1 LAGTIQQNITGFTES
16 PDVERMAECANHAS
30 IDEEIGSFPQGYN
43 SMIGDIGSTLSGGQ
57 RQRISIARALY
68 RQPGVLLLDEATS
81 DLDID
86 NEKKITRAIG
96 RLPITR
102 IFVAHRPEMIK
113 SADRVFNLHLN
124 AWVKQENRTA
134 AAMLIGDKVQAG

>member
-1 LAGTIQQNITGFTES
+1 
-16 PDVERMAECANHAS
+16 
-30 IDEEIGSFPQGYN
+30 
-43 SMIGDIGSTLSGGQ
+43 MIGDIGSTLSGGQ

-68 RQPGVLLLDEATS
+68 RQPRVLLLDEATS

-96 RLPITR
+96 QLPITR

-124 AWVKQENRTA
+124 AWVKQENRGGAT
-134 AAMLIGDKVQAG
+134 MLIADKVHIS